1 MAIAGT
7 ISAFSSEGRGAMQM
21 PPVSERMMKNKIFGI
36 HPVLDESKRQLF
48 FVKGNTEATLQVK
61 STEENLCNSK

>member
-21 PPVSERMMKNKIFGI
+21 PPVSEGIMENKIFGI
-36 HPVLDESKRQLF
+36 HPMLDESKHQLF
-48 FVKGNTEATLQVK
+48 FVKEYTEVTSVYAGDK
-61 STEENLCNSK
+61 PEHG